1 MSGVGIMYGFRVGP
15 DDDKK
20 AEALAREILEAMEAE
35 EFPTGAVSTYAL
47 YRDPP
52 NPGRWYLFEHLTD
65 EGAKRDPTNIGR
77 FKMLEPYTAQGN
89 VSDRIRV
96 PAQKLADIMA
106 ERAWR
111 SVLDPV
117 VVHGCGEL
125 VPGAT
130 ARKNDTPTDVGAY
143 FKFRVAPK
151 DDAAVEKIMRDI
163 FVAMEKHEYP
173 TNDVVTYTL
182 YRDRSEAGSWVMF
195 EHFTAQGA
203 ARHASS
209 SDIIRLGHAQLDLM
223 IAPYERYVL
232 EPVIVRG
239 CGESIQK

>member
-1 MSGVGIMYGFRVGP
+1 MYGFRVGP

-35 EFPTGAVSTYAL
+35 EFPTGDISTYAL

-52 NPGRWYLFEHLTD
+52 NPGRWYLFEHLTA
-65 EGAKRDPTNIGR
+65 EGAKRDPTNIGK
-77 FKMLEPYTAQGN
+77 FKMFQPYTAQGN

-96 PAQKLADIMA
+96 PAQKLADMMA

-130 ARKNDTPTDVGAY
+130 SRKADSLTDVGAY
-143 FKFRVAPK
+143 YKFRVAPK
-151 DDAAVEKIMRDI
+151 DDAAVEEIMRGI
-163 FVAMEKHEYP
+163 FAAMEKHEYP
-173 TNDVVTYTL
+173 TNDVMTYTL
-182 YRDRSEAGSWVMF
+182 YRDSAEVGSWVMF
-195 EHFTAQGA
+195 EHFTAEGA
-203 ARHASS
+203 AKHASS
-209 SDIIRLGHAQLDLM
+209 TDIIKLGYEQLDLM
-223 IAPYERYVL
+223 IVPYERYVL

-239 CGESIQK
+239 CGESIRKSG